1 MLSTEIAQDIY
12 TNSLS
17 LVNFI
22 NNYTAKENLP
32 QDQINEVQIRVETLE
47 KMVMDLSN
55 IGTTFDLTPLRNAIN
70 TGKALTAAP
79 PSPAPG
85 LGGAQPSPALGF
97 SDPGFAGLNKF
108 VSIHRLRVIFKKMDL
123 NSLPEALEGNGS
135 IRRNI

>member
-32 QDQINEVQIRVETLE
+32 RDQINEVQIRVETLE
-47 KMVMDLSN
+47 RMVMDLSN
-55 IGTTFDLTPLRNAIN
+55 IGSTLDLSPLTNSIN
-70 TGKALTAAP
+70 TGKAFIAASSTSPGFAGTPPSPAPVFADPGFTAPGADPQFEGTP

-85 LGGAQPSPALGF
+85 FADPGF
-97 SDPGFAGLNKF
+97 IDPGFA
-108 VSIHRLRVIFKKMDL
+108 ST
-123 NSLPEALEGNGS
+123 
-135 IRRNI
+135 

>member
-17 LVNFI
+17 LVKFI

-55 IGTTFDLTPLRNAIN
+55 IGTTLDLNPLRNAIN
-70 TGKALTAAP
+70 TGKALIAAP
-79 PSPAPG
+79 PSQA
-85 LGGAQPSPALGF
+85 
-97 SDPGFAGLNKF
+97 PGFAGT
-108 VSIHRLRVIFKKMDL
+108 
-123 NSLPEALEGNGS
+123 PP
-135 IRRNI
+135 